1 MSTGLYMSTQL
12 DVGLFPVFT
21 QRTFFG
27 CGVIRHYLFLS
38 PQTARVRA
46 GCYRGGKISRIRFP
60 PQKKKVHYYD
70 RRKLGF
76 KADVQDALTIA
87 G

>member
-12 DVGLFPVFT
+12 DVGLFPVSPNA
-21 QRTFFG
+21 
-27 CGVIRHYLFLS
+27 LS
-38 PQTARVRA
+38 SVAVSYATIFSCPLKQPELGQVVTDVAKLQES
-46 GCYRGGKISRIRFP
+46 GSP
-60 PQKKKVHYYD
+60 PKREKVHYYD

-76 KADVQDALTIA
+76 KA

>member
-12 DVGLFPVFT
+12 DVGLFPVSPNA
-21 QRTFFG
+21 
-27 CGVIRHYLFLS
+27 LS
-38 PQTARVRA
+38 SVAVSYATIFSCPLKQPELGWA
-46 GCYRGGKISRIRFP
+46 RIRFP
-60 PQKKKVHYYD
+60 PKKEKVHYYD
-70 RRKLGF
+70 RRKVGF